1 MPGAVTFFAFLSIFQ
16 IVGLALLW
24 GSLRTMIRARRVLF
38 QPLVMTVFG
47 GLFALAPLRM
57 GFEER
62 GLPFMAVQ
70 ATFGLVLLI
79 VIIVVWPHLERTGAG
94 GSAEWIPLLLGGVL
108 VIAGLS
114 AVGESL
120 GRGDYLRAVG
130 FGVGVV
136 GGGGFFLALGLREL
150 LRKSDREE

>member
-1 MPGAVTFFAFLSIFQ
+1 MQGPVTFFAFLSIFQ

-24 GSLRTMIRARRVLF
+24 GSLRAMIRARRVLF
-38 QPLVMTVFG
+38 QPLVMTIFG
-47 GLFALAPLRM
+47 GFFALAPLRM
-57 GFEER
+57 GFEEF
-62 GLPFMAVQ
+62 GLPFTAVQ
-70 ATFGLVLLI
+70 AAFDLVLLV

-94 GSAEWIPLLLGGVL
+94 GSAEWVPLLLGGIL

-120 GRGDYLRAVG
+120 GRGDHLRAIG
-130 FGVGVV
+130 FGVGIV

-150 LRKSDREE
+150 LSKSDKEE